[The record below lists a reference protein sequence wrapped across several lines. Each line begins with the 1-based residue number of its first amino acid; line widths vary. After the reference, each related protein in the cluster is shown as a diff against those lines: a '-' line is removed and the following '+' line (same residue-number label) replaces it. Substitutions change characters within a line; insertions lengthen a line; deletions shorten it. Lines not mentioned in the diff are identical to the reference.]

1 MLRREEWGTPR
12 YVVELFRAAARRAH
26 APLAERMRPQ
36 TLDDWV
42 GDSPF
47 AAEGELGASLRAGFV
62 PSLLLVGPP
71 GCGKTTL
78 ARLLAR
84 TTGRALL
91 ELSAT
96 SAGMADLRAVLER
109 ASAVHSEARGAPLLF
124 VDEVHRL
131 NKAQQDALL
140 PHVENGAV
148 VFIGATTEAPGF
160 AVRRALLSRL
170 HIIAL
175 GPLAEDSVQALLQRA
190 LYDEDKGVGR
200 SGIQVDDSL
209 LRMLAKRARGD
220 GRRALALLETLV
232 NAAAAKGLRE
242 ASEDLLPSAM
252 LEQLA
257 YDGDGQWHYD
267 CASAFIKSMR
277 ASQASDALYWQERM
291 LQGGEDP
298 RFIARRMLIFASED
312 IGNADAQAILVAH
325 AASEALERL
334 GMPEARYAL
343 AQCCLYLAR
352 ATKSRETCRAIE
364 RAREDVTRRGDL
376 PVPAHLRN
384 T

>member
-1 MLRREEWGTPR
+1 
-12 YVVELFRAAARRAH
+12 
-26 APLAERMRPQ
+26 MRPQ

-42 GDSPF
+42 GASPF
-47 AAEGELGASLRAGFV
+47 AADGELAAALRTGFL

-109 ASAVHSEARGAPLLF
+109 AEAAHSEARGAPLLF

-140 PHVENGAV
+140 PYVEGGTV
-148 VFIGATTEAPGF
+148 VFVAATTEAPGF
-160 AVRRALLSRL
+160 AVRRALLSRV
-170 HIIAL
+170 HIIELDPLGEDAL
-175 GPLAEDSVQALLQRA
+175 TRLLKRA
-190 LYDEDKGVGR
+190 LHDEHRGVGR
-200 SGIQVDDSL
+200 SGVHVAEHL
-209 LRMLAKRARGD
+209 VERLAKRARGD

-232 NAAAAKGLRE
+232 NAARAKGMTE
-242 ASEDLLPSAM
+242 ASEDLLPAAI
-252 LEQLA
+252 LEALA
-257 YDGDGQWHYD
+257 YDSDGQWHYD

-277 ASQASDALYWQERM
+277 ASLPSDALYWQERM

-312 IGNADAQAILVAH
+312 VGNADTQALLVAH
-325 AASEALERL
+325 ATSEALERL

-343 AQCCLYLAR
+343 AQCCLYLSR
-352 ATKSRETCRAIE
+352 ATKSRETCRAIK
-364 RAREDVTRRGDL
+364 RAREETRQRGDL
-376 PVPAHLRN
+376 PIPAHLRN